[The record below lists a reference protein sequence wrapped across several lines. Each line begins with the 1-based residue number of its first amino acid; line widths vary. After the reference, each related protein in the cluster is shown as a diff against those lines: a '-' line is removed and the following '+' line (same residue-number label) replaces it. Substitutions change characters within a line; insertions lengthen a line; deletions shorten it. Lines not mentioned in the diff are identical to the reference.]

1 MNHDSLQPKKFPT
14 GTLVFGLIL
23 IVVSLATLSR
33 TIFHWS
39 FDMPLF
45 LIIVVAFA
53 GVAMIISG
61 LSAAGKRRRS
71 ESEIPAPTDPNL

>member
-1 MNHDSLQPKKFPT
+1 MDNDSLQPKKFPT

-23 IVVSLATLSR
+23 IVVSLATMSR
-33 TIFHWS
+33 TFFHWS